1 MDKINIGIIGVGQI
15 GKLHIENYRK
25 IPGAQLVAVADLDR
39 DEAERVA
46 TENDI
51 PRIFTDFR
59 ELLKLDEISAVD
71 VCLHNNLHAPVSIAA
86 MEAGKDVYCEKPMAG
101 SYADALAM
109 HETAKRLGRKL
120 SIQLM
125 NLFSMEVKAARR
137 LIEAGHLGKL
147 YYARS
152 VGFRRRGRPFV
163 DGYGSADFARK
174 EVAAGGALYDMGV
187 YHIALILYLLGNSTV
202 KTVTGTT
209 HQEIEMYADRRKS
222 SRFDVEELGL
232 GLVRLAGDVTLAIE
246 ESWAMHFDSSE
257 GSKILGSKG
266 GVKLN
271 PFTYFST
278 VCDMEMDAT
287 FDLSK
292 ADWRWHRCIPDT
304 DAYDSPQHHWVATLQ
319 GRVSPIDTAQLA
331 LAVMLISEGIYLS
344 ARLGHEVTADEIKKN
359 SRAADVKV

>member
-15 GKLHIENYRK
+15 GKHHIENYRK

-71 VCLHNNLHAPVSIAA
+71 VCLHNNLHAPASIAA

-120 SIQLM
+120 SIQLK

-137 LIEAGHLGKL
+137 LIEAKYLGEL

-163 DGYGSADFARK
+163 DGYG
-174 EVAAGGALYDMGV
+174 
-187 YHIALILYLLGNSTV
+187 
-202 KTVTGTT
+202 
-209 HQEIEMYADRRKS
+209 
-222 SRFDVEELGL
+222 
-232 GLVRLAGDVTLAIE
+232 
-246 ESWAMHFDSSE
+246 
-257 GSKILGSKG
+257 
-266 GVKLN
+266 
-271 PFTYFST
+271 
-278 VCDMEMDAT
+278 
-287 FDLSK
+287 
-292 ADWRWHRCIPDT
+292 
-304 DAYDSPQHHWVATLQ
+304 
-319 GRVSPIDTAQLA
+319 
-331 LAVMLISEGIYLS
+331 
-344 ARLGHEVTADEIKKN
+344 
-359 SRAADVKV
+359 